1 MDQRT
6 AYELTITE
14 KLRQLPVPDMQDAIW
29 SRIEAQ
35 LDIDMPADDGGGSA
49 GPQSPDWKNLLGRIG
64 PFAVVVAV
72 VTIFLINR
80 SSRKNK
86 PVQQRNQFP
95 TTQTSTPSN
104 NPSTAP
110 PGRNRSAPATYPA
123 TSNPNPGPVVQSPG
137 DSVSAPPVTFSLPP
151 LGDSVLQSPV
161 LVQTPPPLVK
171 TDSVAKKK
179 PRGVTGITDGDYR
192 IVPKKDSI

>member
-35 LDIDMPADDGGGSA
+35 LDIDMPTDDGGGSA

-80 SSRKNK
+80 SSRKNR

-95 TTQTSTPSN
+95 TTQTATPSN

-123 TSNPNPGPVVQSPG
+123 TPNSNPGPAVQSPG
-137 DSVSAPPVTFSLPP
+137 DSVSAPPVTFTLPP
-151 LGDSVLQSPV
+151 VGDSVLQSPV
-161 LVQTPPPLVK
+161 LVQTPPPPVK
-171 TDSVAKKK
+171 ADSVAKKK

>member
-14 KLRQLPVPDMQDAIW
+14 KLHQLPVPDMQDAIW

-35 LDIDMPADDGGGSA
+35 LDIDMPTDDGGGSA

-72 VTIFLINR
+72 VTIFLVNR

-86 PVQQRNQFP
+86 PAQHRNQFP
-95 TTQTSTPSN
+95 TTQTATPSN

-110 PGRNRSAPATYPA
+110 PGRNSSTPVTYPA
-123 TSNPNPGPVVQSPG
+123 TTNSNPGPVVQSPG
-137 DSVSAPPVTFSLPP
+137 DSVSAPPVTISLPP
-151 LGDSVLQSPV
+151 AGDSVLQSPV
-161 LVQTPPPLVK
+161 LVQAPPPVK
-171 TDSVAKKK
+171 IDSATKKK
-179 PRGVTGITDGDYR
+179 PKGVTGITDGDYR